1 MSQTGSYSS
10 AAPAPPGTVTA
21 LQGNTGGPVGPNG
34 SGIINVVGS
43 GNLTVT
49 GNPGTFTETI
59 SQTNFVSGTTTTVGA
74 VTGNVI
80 TLPLGAVPG
89 TYTVDTMI
97 AGFTTAGGTLGAGYT
112 IVGAART
119 TGAAAVLIQGQA
131 PDHFEEGALVAG
143 SADLV
148 VSGNNLIVQVTGT
161 AGFTVDWAAQL
172 TYVFVS

>member
-34 SGIINVVGS
+34 SGIINVVGT

-59 SQTNFVSGTTTTVGA
+59 SQNNFVSGTTTTVGA

-80 TLPLGAVPG
+80 TFPLGATPG
-89 TYTVDTMI
+89 VYTVDTII
-97 AGFTTAGGTLGAGYT
+97 AGFSTAGGTLGTGYA
-112 IVGAART
+112 IVGAVRT
-119 TGAAAVLIQGQA
+119 DGAIGTITGQA
-131 PDHFEEGALVAG
+131 PDHFEEGALSAG
-143 SADLV
+143 TAALV

-161 AGFTVDWAAQL
+161 AGFTIDWAAQL

>member
-10 AAPAPPGTVTA
+10 ASPAPPGTVTA

-34 SGIINVVGS
+34 SGIINVVGT

-59 SQTNFVSGTTTTVGA
+59 SQTNFVSGTTTTSGA

-80 TLPLGAVPG
+80 TFPLGSTPG
-89 TYTVDTMI
+89 VYTVDVMI
-97 AGFTTAGGTLGAGYT
+97 AGFTTSGGPLGTGYT
-112 IVGAART
+112 IVGTVRT
-119 TGAAAVLIQGQA
+119 DGATATLTGQA
-131 PDHFEEGALVAG
+131 PDHFEEGALSAG

-148 VSGNNLIVQVTGT
+148 ASANNLIVQVTGT
-161 AGFTVDWAAQL
+161 AGYNIDWSAQM
-172 TYVFVS
+172 TFVFVS